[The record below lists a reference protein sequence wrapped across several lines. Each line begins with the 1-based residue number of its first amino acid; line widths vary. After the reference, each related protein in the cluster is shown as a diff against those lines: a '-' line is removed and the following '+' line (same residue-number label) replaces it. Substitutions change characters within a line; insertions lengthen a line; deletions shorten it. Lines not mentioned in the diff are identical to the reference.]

1 MNRIYARSLDAFLKK
16 RISAIPITLL
26 MVVAIGILW
35 SYIPAEMAPMEDRSQ
50 ISINTRAAEGASY
63 EYIRDYTEDINHLVD
78 SLCLMPNRLRHVCR
92 AVVVISVSH

>member
-1 MNRIYARSLDAFLKK
+1 
-16 RISAIPITLL
+16 

-50 ISINTRAAEGASY
+50 ISINTRAARRDSY

-78 SLCLMPNRLRHVCR
+78 SLI
-92 AVVVISVSH
+92 A